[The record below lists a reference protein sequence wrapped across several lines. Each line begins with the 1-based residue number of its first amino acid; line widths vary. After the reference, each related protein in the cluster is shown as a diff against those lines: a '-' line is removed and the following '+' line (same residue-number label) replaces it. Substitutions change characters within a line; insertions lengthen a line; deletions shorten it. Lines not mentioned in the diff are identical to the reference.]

1 MFMSEF
7 TKNVKYVS
15 CGCALPEVKPAD
27 TTANTDSIIELIGRA
42 SHEKIG
48 ILLFPELAVTGY
60 TCGDLFFQ
68 RELQEDTYAAL
79 SRIAGATAGTD
90 MLVCIG
96 APLEDRGRLYNCAVI
111 IQDGSIIGVVPKRY
125 LPDNREYYEKRW
137 FTEGGTGPDIT
148 VAGVSVPFGTDLLFR
163 DGADPSII
171 VGSEICEDLWAPA
184 PPSQDMAAAGAVIIL
199 NPSASNET
207 IGKASYRRD
216 LITQQSARLDCAYLY
231 ASSGFGESTTD
242 LVFGG
247 DAIIAENGRIL
258 ARSQRFSMEPGIT
271 KAQIDPQL
279 LLHDRQMQSS
289 YRDYEAARAFRF
301 IPCSITVSDTIE
313 RSIDPAPFVPAD
325 SAERSER
332 CLEITSIQATG
343 LASRLRH
350 IGNAP
355 MVIGVSGGLDST
367 LALLVCAQ
375 AAQMLGMEPEKI
387 YAVTMPGFGTTDR
400 TYTNA
405 VSLIHKLGAT
415 FHEIPIGPA
424 ASSHLKDIGHDIEIR
439 NEVYEN
445 AQARERTQV
454 LMDLANETGGIVVGT
469 GDLSELAL
477 GWATYNGDHMSMYGV
492 NSGVPKTLVRYLV
505 DWYADRGDEELAELL
520 HDILDTPVSPELLP
534 PENGEIAQK
543 TEDLVGPYDL
553 HDFYLFH
560 FLRSGFTPEKIF
572 ALAVRA
578 FEGTY
583 DDKTIARWLE
593 TFYRRFF
600 SQQFKRSCLPDG
612 PKVGSVTLSPRGDW
626 RMPSD
631 ASSRDYMARA
641 AKIRRSVEEGAECI

>member
-68 RELQEDTYAAL
+68 RELQEDTHAAL

-492 NSGVPKTLVRYLV
+492 NGGIPKTLVRYLV
-505 DWYADRGDEELAELL
+505 EYCAKTTDNKQLSAVLRDV
-520 HDILDTPVSPELLP
+520 LDTPVSPELLP
-534 PENGEIAQK
+534 AENGSISQK
-543 TEDLVGPYDL
+543 TEELVGPYEL
-553 HDFYLFH
+553 HDF
-560 FLRSGFTPEKIF
+560 FLYQLIRRGCEPEKVLRLAEYAF
-572 ALAVRA
+572 A
-578 FEGTY
+578 GTY
-583 DDKTIARWLE
+583 DRQTILSWLKTFI
-593 TFYRRFF
+593 RRFF
-600 SQQFKRSCLPDG
+600 AQQFKRSCLPDG
-612 PKVGSVTLSPRGDW
+612 PKVGSLSLSPRGDW

-631 ASSRDYMARA
+631 GVADLWLERLEKLSH
-641 AKIRRSVEEGAECI
+641 